1 MSFAMIRPLDPLDF
15 FRCAFFSN
23 SEKSNHAHTL
33 ANLGNEQAFGFS
45 LIEASRAG
53 LLLRGKGCAWVW
65 SNGNKVAGLVAA
77 RHRSGPKSWEITQL
91 FLGAD
96 EEGKLLD
103 LLDKVSQTA
112 ASNGGERVFLR
123 LLRDDPLVDVAR
135 RGGFFPSVLET
146 LYRGLPQSS
155 PGKTDDHEAPSNVPS
170 SLREKAQ
177 SDDYD
182 LFRLYNIATPSEVR
196 QVAGMTFDQWSASRE
211 PARGRCQEF
220 VLSRDGSATGWL
232 RAFQRSGVGHLETMV
247 NPKEERSLE
256 SIVDF
261 GLRQL
266 EGTRSV
272 YCLAPEY
279 QIAFQSILAQKGF
292 QAVSDYITLVKSNAT
307 RAKEAARARATIAP
321 MC

>member
-1 MSFAMIRPLDPLDF
+1 MIRPLDPLDF
-15 FRCAFFSN
+15 FRCAFLSG
-23 SEKSNHAHTL
+23 SEKSNHAYTL
-33 ANLGNEQAFGFS
+33 ANLGNEPAFAFS

-65 SNGNKVAGLVAA
+65 GQGNKVAGLVAA

-91 FLGAD
+91 FLGAN

-103 LLDKVSQTA
+103 LLDKISQTA

-135 RGGFFPSVLET
+135 RAGFFPSIPEV

-155 PGKTDDHEAPSNVPS
+155 SSGPS
-170 SLREKAQ
+170 SPLRDKAQ

-182 LFRLYNIATPSEVR
+182 LFRLYNTATPSEVR
-196 QVAGMTFDQWSASRE
+196 QVVGMTFEQWSASRE

-220 VLSRDGSATGWL
+220 VSSREGSASGWL
-232 RAFQRSGVGHLETMV
+232 RVFQRSGIGHLETMV
-247 NPKEERSLE
+247 NPNDERNLE

-279 QIAFQSILAQKGF
+279 QIAFQSILARKGF
-292 QAVSDYITLVKSNAT
+292 QAVSDYITLVKSNAI
-307 RAKEAARARATIAP
+307 RAREEARARATIARI
-321 MC
+321 C